1 MPGHPI
7 DKEENVAAF
16 LLHDR
21 LERVDQGRRE
31 KSRALCHREQAE
43 GKKAIDAFA
52 VAGDHQGPFWMA
64 RAEVFGFRRQP
75 DAVGPD
81 EIGKNLLVPSLLKA
95 VELDRLLQQR
105 IDDRLAVAQNAQA
118 IELRSEEHTSELQSL
133 R

>member
-52 VAGDHQGPFWMA
+52 VAGDHKGPFWMA

-75 DAVGPD
+75 DAIGPD
-81 EIGKNLLVPSLLKA
+81 EIGKNVLVPTL
-95 VELDRLLQQR
+95 LDRKST
-105 IDDRLAVAQNAQA
+105 RLNSSHVAISYAVFC
-118 IELRSEEHTSELQSL
+118 LKKK
-133 R
+133 